1 MAPDAKGLRWEVA
14 GASKRFNKLL
24 KQFDDMKKMMKQFS
38 GGGNP
43 LKMLKNMPQGGI
55 PR

>member
-1 MAPDAKGLRWEVA
+1 
-14 GASKRFNKLL
+14 
-24 KQFDDMKKMMKQFS
+24 MKQFS